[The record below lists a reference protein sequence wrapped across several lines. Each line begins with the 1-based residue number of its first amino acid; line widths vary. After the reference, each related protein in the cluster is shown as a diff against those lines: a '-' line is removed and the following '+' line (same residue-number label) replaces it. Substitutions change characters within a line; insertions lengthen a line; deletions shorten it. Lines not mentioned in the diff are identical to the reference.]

1 MRNELLKR
9 PWFQFLVAIILAAL
23 GTCLSS
29 QYPAS
34 EFRPLFG
41 TQSESVADQVTFQLR
56 MQGEKTC
63 RFSLKKNEQFEL
75 VDGRLSLKPDICVT
89 YMDTPSAKKVE

>member
-1 MRNELLKR
+1 M
-9 PWFQFLVAIILAAL
+9 ATL

-29 QYPAS
+29 QYQGS
-34 EFRPLFG
+34 EFRPLIG
-41 TQSESVADQVTFQLR
+41 TQSESVAEQVTFNLR

-63 RFSLKKNEQFEL
+63 HFTLKITEPFDL

-89 YMDTPSAKKVE
+89 FMDTHSAKKVE